1 MSIKLR
7 IRIIKS
13 HNTTDNYNNSNGVTK
28 EGDPIDKYKQLST
41 MYCVR
46 IGLAYVV
53 LENTAVMNCEH
64 VMD

>member
-13 HNTTDNYNNSNGVTK
+13 HKTTDNYNNSNGVTK
-28 EGDPIDKYKQLST
+28 KGDSIDKYKQLST

-64 VMD
+64 LMD